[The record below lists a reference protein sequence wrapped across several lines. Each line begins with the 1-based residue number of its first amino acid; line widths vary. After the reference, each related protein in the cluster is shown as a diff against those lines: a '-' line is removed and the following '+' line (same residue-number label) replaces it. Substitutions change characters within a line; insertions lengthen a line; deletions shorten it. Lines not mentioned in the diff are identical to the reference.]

1 MLSFRKAILEDTKL
15 YFDWANDSDVR
26 EQSFNSDTI
35 DFENHKRWFECK
47 LNDDSCMLLIFKNYE
62 DFNIGQIRIQKE
74 NENEALIGISIAAEH
89 RGKGYAKDM
98 LQMASDYFLGFNPS
112 CIIKAFVKEK
122 NLSSKFSFEKAGFEF
137 QNIINYEN
145 FISFHYIKKKRKMT
159 IDTFEI
165 NSQSKVFIIAE
176 LSANHNGNIETAIDT
191 IRAAKRAGADCIKL
205 QTYTADTITIDCDK
219 DDFLIKG
226 TIWEGKNL
234 YQLYQEAYTPW
245 EWHQEIFKVAK
256 EEGIICFSSP
266 FDKTAVDFLET
277 LNVPAYKIASFEI
290 TDIPLIEY
298 VASKG
303 KPIILS
309 TGIAEQADIEL
320 ALDACRRMGNNDVAL
335 LKCTSSY
342 PAPIDEAN
350 MCMVKDLAERY
361 NVISGLSDHTMGA
374 TVPVVATCFGA
385 KIIEKHF
392 ILDRSIGGPDASFSM
407 NEEEFTAMV
416 KAVREAESAIGKVD
430 YSLTEKQAK
439 GKDFSRSLYVVE
451 DMKAGDIITEKN
463 VRSIRPGFGMHPKY
477 YNEIL
482 GQSVK
487 IDLERGVAFESIFT
501 IN

>member
-1 MLSFRKAILEDTKL
+1 M
-15 YFDWANDSDVR
+15 
-26 EQSFNSDTI
+26 QI
-35 DFENHKRWFECK
+35 DN
-47 LNDDSCMLLIFKNYE
+47 FK
-62 DFNIGQIRIQKE
+62 
-74 NENEALIGISIAAEH
+74 
-89 RGKGYAKDM
+89 
-98 LQMASDYFLGFNPS
+98 
-112 CIIKAFVKEK
+112 
-122 NLSSKFSFEKAGFEF
+122 
-137 QNIINYEN
+137 
-145 FISFHYIKKKRKMT
+145 IKK
-159 IDTFEI
+159 E
-165 NSQSKVFIIAE
+165 SKVFIIAE
-176 LSANHNGNIETAIDT
+176 LSANHNGSIDTAIET

-219 DDFLIKG
+219 EDFLIKG

-234 YQLYQEAYTPW
+234 YKLYQEAYTPW
-245 EWHQEIFKVAK
+245 EWHEEIFRVAK

-320 ALDACRRMGNNDVAL
+320 ALDACRKMGNTDIAL

-374 TVPVVATCFGA
+374 TVPIVATVFGA

-430 YSLTEKQAK
+430 YTLTAKQSK

-451 DMKAGDIITEKN
+451 DMKAGEVITEEN
-463 VRSIRPGFGMHPKY
+463 VRSIRPGFGLHPKH

-482 GQSVK
+482 GKTVNE
-487 IDLERGVAFESIFT
+487 DLEMGERFDITFIG
-501 IN
+501 